1 MFDQFLLQG
10 SFLSV
15 AIMVYTNSVMFHVA
29 TLNRIDPHGLYFAP
43 LIFRHPIAVLFFFA
57 AIPCAIWPSIY
68 IGLYD
73 GWIAG
78 LFSWFILQIGL
89 AVILPLIRGFLIGIH
104 FIVACM
110 LYPFGYYLSISSLL

>member
-10 SFLSV
+10 SLLAV
-15 AIMVYTNSVMFHVA
+15 AIMGYTNSVMFHVA
-29 TLNRIDPHGLYFAP
+29 RLNRIDPYGLYFAP
-43 LIFRHPIAVLFFFA
+43 SILQHPISDLFFIA

-78 LFSWFILQIGL
+78 IFSWFILQVGIAIILPIIRGMAIGL
-89 AVILPLIRGFLIGIH
+89 H
-104 FIVACM
+104 FILACT
-110 LYPFGYYLSISSLL
+110 LYPIGYYLSISSLL